1 MELLY
6 KNIKAT
12 LKGGNNS
19 IIQPQR
25 INELLNNDKILLVNT
40 LSDDL
45 VISNKHDNIKNSY
58 GKKFIES
65 GPSTG
70 LDSLDDYE
78 AIIFYCAN
86 YTCSASK
93 DYQEKFREKYPE
105 QSAKILLLE
114 YPGGIYEWALL
125 SLVYGNYKIFNKH
138 LNKELTI
145 KELHK
150 LVNSNQHRIN
160 NLKQYPFIDELKLT
174 ETLTP
179 ISKPSKTSTK
189 LLEGKV
195 CVVTGATSGLG
206 LETLKLMLDN
216 GAKHVTGTWYND
228 KRRAERVSAE
238 LNKTYGSSK
247 VLILQ
252 ADART
257 IEGNKMCFDNDE
269 RKSNS
274 DIPDDCVAINCVNIN
289 AGIFGPASYNNKH
302 LHQLDFDKYDE
313 VMNLNLRGYA
323 LGVQAFIKQAIY
335 HKIQNASI
343 VCIKSIYGSGG
354 SMFSNPAYQI
364 SKHGTMGLVRQTAI
378 EYARTSKQL
387 GIPFPIK
394 INAVSPT
401 FTTTALTKEMLSY
414 DIVKNTIENSN
425 PKGHLAHKR
434 NVCNATVWLLS
445 EESGDITGADLPVD
459 CGVLAEVIPTKSE
472 VIMLN
477 EEKNVEFLSCCGAT
491 NDPQQVSNEP
501 EPQLQEDDED
511 YESELEE
518 DEDGDEPELEGDGDG
533 DEPEL
538 EEEEDGDTGDGE
550 EVKSIKEI

>member
-6 KNIKAT
+6 RKFKTT

-25 INELLNNDKILLVNT
+25 INELLNNNDKIILVNT
-40 LSDDL
+40 LSDL
-45 VISNKHDNIKNSY
+45 VISNKYNNIKNSY
-58 GKKFIES
+58 GKDFIES
-65 GPSTG
+65 GPPEV
-70 LDSLDDYE
+70 LDYLDDYE

-93 DYQEKFREKYPE
+93 DYQEKFREKYPD
-105 QSAKILLLE
+105 AKVLLLQ

-125 SLVYGNYKIFNKH
+125 SLVYENYEIFNKNQ
-138 LNKELTI
+138 NKELTTT
-145 KELHK
+145 ELHD
-150 LVNSNQHRIN
+150 LVHSNQHRTNNLTSYSFIN
-160 NLKQYPFIDELKLT
+160 NLNLT

-179 ISKPSKTSTK
+179 ISIPTKTTTK

-195 CVVTGATSGLG
+195 CVVTGGTSGLG
-206 LETLKLMLDN
+206 LETLKLMLEN

-228 KRRAERVSAE
+228 KQRAERVSAE
-238 LNKTYGSSK
+238 LTKTYGSDK

-257 IEGNKMCFDNDE
+257 IEGNKMCFDNDQ
-269 RKSNS
+269 RKSNT
-274 DIPDDCVAINCVNIN
+274 DIPDDCIAINCVNIN
-289 AGIFGPASYNNKH
+289 AGIFGPASYKNKH

-313 VMNLNLRGYA
+313 VMDLNLRGYA

-354 SMFSNPAYQI
+354 SMFSNSAYQI

-378 EYARTSKQL
+378 EYARISKKL
-387 GIPFPIK
+387 GIPYPIK

-425 PKGHLAHKR
+425 PKGHLADKL
-434 NVCNATVWLLS
+434 NVCKATVWLLS

-477 EEKNVEFLSCCGAT
+477 EDKNVEFLSC
-491 NDPQQVSNEP
+491 
-501 EPQLQEDDED
+501 
-511 YESELEE
+511 
-518 DEDGDEPELEGDGDG
+518 
-533 DEPEL
+533 
-538 EEEEDGDTGDGE
+538 
-550 EVKSIKEI
+550 